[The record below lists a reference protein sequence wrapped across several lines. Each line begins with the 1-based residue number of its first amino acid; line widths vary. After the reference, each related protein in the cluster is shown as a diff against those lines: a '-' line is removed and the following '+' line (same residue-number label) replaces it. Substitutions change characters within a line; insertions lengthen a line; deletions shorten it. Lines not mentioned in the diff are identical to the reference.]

1 MFVYGERMRK
11 EEFHEKTETRM
22 NPELGRVL
30 GNCALLGQTGLSHAG
45 RPVIQRIY
53 PMYSTLAE
61 ERCKKIYAIRKTE
74 QGTMV
79 QILADINTDTD
90 NSGYQIPGKRPNQQ
104 FDSCNALYIHIEDY
118 YTQNPSRSVNDLD
131 LEDPQNG
138 FSQEKQRIYP
148 LLTRALQKVFY
159 QGHREEEDWKAHYK
173 FNTRRFG
180 YNLASEIIPGI
191 EKGEDYRAG
200 ARLIGATTRE
210 APDDGFVNIVQTGLG
225 TGRKQKVHEVGHVL
239 ENQMGV
245 GDFLNVHRFLRARSR
260 KDSVTA
266 GAGWEGMSRVT
277 TYNAYLPEMNI
288 YTDRYGTEPRL
299 GRMAMAG
306 RKLNIFTGGQE
317 RVDRAFAQK
326 SNSEDTHYATGYY
339 DDPVD
344 GPVGGPEAHNRYS
357 TELISTTAEL
367 FASKTNA
374 DYLMRTDPA
383 RAAFFLYMAN
393 RPLYDEVKKEFYTLL
408 READMPPDITLG
420 RLIHVN

>member
-1 MFVYGERMRK
+1 MFVYGERGKK
-11 EEFHEKTETRM
+11 EESHEKMETRM

-53 PMYSTLAE
+53 PMYSCLAE
-61 ERCKKIYAIRKTE
+61 ERCKKIYAIRNMQ

-104 FDSCNALYIHIEDY
+104 FDSCDTLYNHIEEY
-118 YTQNPSRSVNDLD
+118 YRQNPSRSESDLD
-131 LEDPQNG
+131 LGNLQNG
-138 FSQEKQRIYP
+138 FSQEKQRVYP

-159 QGHREEEDWKAHYK
+159 QGHREEEDWKDHYK

-191 EKGEDYRAG
+191 VKGKDYRAG
-200 ARLIGATTRE
+200 ARFVGATTRE
-210 APDDGFVNIVQTGLG
+210 EADDGFINIVQTGLG

-260 KDSVTA
+260 TDSMMR
-266 GAGWEGMSRVT
+266 GAGWEGMSGVT
-277 TYNAYLPEMNI
+277 AYDAYLPEMNI

-299 GRMAMAG
+299 GRMAMVG

-339 DDPVD
+339 DSQ
-344 GPVGGPEAHNRYS
+344 VGGPEAHNRYS

-383 RAAFFLYMAN
+383 RAAFFLYTAN
-393 RPLYDEVKKEFYTLL
+393 RPLYDEVKEEFYTLL
-408 READMPPDITLG
+408 REEDMPPSITLG